1 MTKKELAIKA
11 FKNQLGLILEIY
23 PDVRDMLY
31 ENEESIMFHD
41 DINGKLTLKF
51 LPSGKTKVECFLQ
64 TSPGFEIFDVDVD
77 FNVCE
82 ERYKSHEGYAKSL
95 IVNAMLEWDNC
106 QDIIKKVFDNYRS
119 LKYLAEE
126 E

>member
-1 MTKKELAIKA
+1 MTKKELAIMA
-11 FKNQLGLILEIY
+11 FKNQLGLILEMY
-23 PDVRDMLY
+23 PDVRDMMF
-31 ENEESIMFHD
+31 ENEESIMFYD
-41 DINGKLTLKF
+41 DMNGKLTLKF
-51 LPSGKTKVECFLQ
+51 LPSGKTGVECFLH
-64 TSPGFEIFDVDVD
+64 TSPGFEIFDVDED

-82 ERYKSHEGYAKSL
+82 EKYKRYEGYAKCL

-106 QDIIKKVFDNYRS
+106 QDIIKRVFDNYRS